1 MQHLK
6 RPNTLKLNEG
16 PELKHWI
23 KVLAFIAHYAWKE
36 SMGD

>member
-1 MQHLK
+1 MQHFK

-16 PELKHWI
+16 HELKHWI
-23 KVLAFIAHYAWKE
+23 KVVVFIAHYAWKE